1 MFDGSS
7 KYNGEPSINELLEA
21 GPCLLP
27 LLYDIHLHFR
37 LGPIVNTA
45 DIKPAFLQIPVAK
58 EHQNVLRFLHFDDI
72 FDIDPSIIVHRFTR
86 VISGLNFSPFLLNW
100 ILKVNFSKSLHQQI
114 YENFILEE
122 LLRNL

>member
-27 LLYDIHLHFR
+27 LLYDIHLRFH
-37 LGPIVNTA
+37 LGPIGITV
-45 DIKPAFLQIPVAK
+45 DIKPAFLQTPVDK
-58 EHQNVLRFLHFDDI
+58 EHKNFLRFLYFDDI
-72 FDIDPSIIVHRFTR
+72 FDTDPNVIVQRFTR

-100 ILKVNFSKSLHQQI
+100 ILKVNFSKLLHQQM

-122 LLRNL
+122 LLKNL

>member
-7 KYNGEPSINELLEA
+7 KYNGEPFINELLEA

-27 LLYDIHLHFR
+27 MLYDIHLQFR
-37 LGPIVNTA
+37 LGPIVITA

-58 EHQNVLRFLHFDDI
+58 EHQNVLRFLYFDDI

-86 VISGLNFSPFLLNW
+86 VISGLNFSPFL
-100 ILKVNFSKSLHQQI
+100 
-114 YENFILEE
+114 
-122 LLRNL
+122 